1 MESISTIKI
10 NKLVNRLGQQ
20 KGESMADWVKRLD
33 KRSKRNKR
41 IKLMKKLNW
50 TKLIAWICILGITY
64 LIWSNIFKLIF

>member
-1 MESISTIKI
+1 M
-10 NKLVNRLGQQ
+10 NRLGQQ

-50 TKLIAWICILGITY
+50 TKLIAWICILGIAY
-64 LIWSNIFKLIF
+64 LIWSNILKLIF

>member
-20 KGESMADWVKRLD
+20 RGESMADWVKRLD

-41 IKLMKKLNW
+41 IRLMKKVNW
-50 TKLIAWICILGITY
+50 TKLIVWLCILGITY
-64 LIWSNIFKLIF
+64 LLWSNIFKLVF

>member
-1 MESISTIKI
+1 
-10 NKLVNRLGQQ
+10 
-20 KGESMADWVKRLD
+20 MADWVKRLD

-50 TKLIAWICILGITY
+50 TKLIAWICILGIAY

>member
-50 TKLIAWICILGITY
+50 TKLIAWICILGIAY

>member
-10 NKLVNRLGQQ
+10 NKLVNKLGQQ

-41 IKLMKKLNW
+41 IKLMKKLYMDLN
-50 TKLIAWICILGITY
+50 
-64 LIWSNIFKLIF
+64 FKKKIKVKKHSLKKIKNHLPQN

>member
-41 IKLMKKLNW
+41 IRLMKKVNW
-50 TKLIAWICILGITY
+50 TKLIVWLCILGITY
-64 LIWSNIFKLIF
+64 LLWSNIFKLVF